1 MKGHV
6 ILSHGSDSGP
16 EGTKVKALA
25 AVATACGW
33 RASRADHRDL
43 DARGMLACID
53 PRIARV
59 RHKMRAGERTLLVG
73 SSMGA
78 FTSGLASLEMDVAG
92 LFLIALP
99 LEIPGYEHAF
109 DARRVL
115 TTIVHGWDDEICP
128 AAEVLAFARQRRATL
143 LMVPDTHR
151 LADHVEVIA
160 EQFRLFL
167 SAVEAEPDLNALD
180 DIDEAE

>member
-16 EGTKVKALA
+16 GGTKVAALA
-25 AVATACGW
+25 AVAEACGW
-33 RASRADHRDL
+33 RATRPDYGDL

-53 PRIARV
+53 PRVARLQQQI
-59 RHKMRAGERTLLVG
+59 RAGERTVLVG

-78 FTSGLASLEMDVAG
+78 FVSGLASLDSAVAG

-99 LEIPGYEHAF
+99 AEIPGYRQAF
-109 DARRVL
+109 DAAAIR
-115 TTIVHGWDDEICP
+115 TAIVHGWDDEICP
-128 AAEVLAFARQRRATL
+128 AADVIRFAGRRRDSL
-143 LMVPDTHR
+143 LLLPDTHR
-151 LADHVEVIA
+151 LADHVALIA

-167 SAVEAEPDLNALD
+167 AAVEADPATVADA
-180 DIDEAE
+180 AT

>member
-16 EGTKVKALA
+16 DGTKVKALA
-25 AVATACGW
+25 AVATSCGW
-33 RASRADHRDL
+33 RASRADYRDL
-43 DARGMLACID
+43 DARGMVACID
-53 PRIARV
+53 PRISRLK
-59 RHKMRAGERTLLVG
+59 HKMRPGERTLLVG

-78 FTSGLASLEMDVAG
+78 FTSGLASLDMEIAG
-92 LFLIALP
+92 LFLIAVP
-99 LEIPGYEHAF
+99 HEIPGYDKPF
-109 DARRVL
+109 DARHVP
-115 TTIVHGWDDEICP
+115 TTIVHGWSDEICP
-128 AAEVLAFARQRRATL
+128 ASEAITFARQRRATL

-167 SAVEAEPDLNALD
+167 AAIEAEPDLASLA
-180 DIDEAE
+180 DIEE

>member
-16 EGTKVKALA
+16 EGTKVMALA

-33 RASRADHRDL
+33 RTSRADYRDL
-43 DARGMLACID
+43 DARGMVACID
-53 PRIARV
+53 PRVARL
-59 RHKMRAGERTLLVG
+59 RHKQRPGERTVLAG

-78 FTSGLASLEMDVAG
+78 FVSGLASLELNIAG

-99 LEIPGYEHAF
+99 LEIPGYERRF
-109 DARRVL
+109 DAARVP
-115 TTIVHGWDDEICP
+115 TAVVHGWDDELCP
-128 AAEVLAFARQRRATL
+128 ASEVVSFARQRRTTL

-151 LADHVEVIA
+151 LAGHTDLIA
-160 EQFRLFL
+160 EQFRMFL
-167 SAVEAEPDLNALD
+167 AAIDAEPDLAALAD
-180 DIDEAE
+180 VVE

>member
-16 EGTKVKALA
+16 DGTKVKALA
-25 AVATACGW
+25 AVATSCGW
-33 RASRADHRDL
+33 RASRVDCRDL
-43 DARGMLACID
+43 DARGMAACID
-53 PRIARV
+53 PRIALLK
-59 RHKMRAGERTLLVG
+59 HKLRPGERTLLVG

-78 FTSGLASLEMDVAG
+78 FTSGLASLEMEVSG

-99 LEIPGYEHAF
+99 LEIPGYAQPL
-109 DARRVL
+109 DARQVP
-115 TTIVHGWDDEICP
+115 TTIVHGWNDEICP
-128 AAEVLAFARQRRATL
+128 ASAVVTFAQQRCATL
-143 LMVPDTHR
+143 LMLPDTHR

-167 SAVEAEPDLNALD
+167 AAIEAESDLATLAD
-180 DIDEAE
+180 ASE

>member
-16 EGTKVKALA
+16 EGTKVMALA

-33 RASRADHRDL
+33 RASRADYRDL
-43 DARGMLACID
+43 DARGMVACID
-53 PRIARV
+53 PRVARL
-59 RHKMRAGERTLLVG
+59 RHKMRPGERTILVG

-78 FTSGLASLEMDVAG
+78 FVSGLASLEMSLAG

-99 LEIPGYEHAF
+99 LEIPGYEKPF
-109 DARRVL
+109 DAAYVP
-115 TTIVHGWDDEICP
+115 TTVVHGWNDELCP
-128 AAEVLAFARQRRATL
+128 AAEVVSFARQRRATL

-151 LADHVEVIA
+151 LAEHVELIA

-167 SAVEAEPDLNALD
+167 GAIDAEPDLSTMG
-180 DIDEAE
+180 EVVE